1 MSSSV
6 VFQTDFKELHLKARG
21 KVRDIYDLG
30 SSLLIVATDRLS
42 AFDVIMAEPIPGKG
56 EVLTAISAYWFKELA
71 EIVPNHLI
79 SMDTKDYPRECQAYS
94 QQLAGRSMLVKKAQP
109 LSIECI
115 VRGYLAGSGYK
126 DYQQT
131 GMVCGYKLPDGLQNS
146 SRLPEPLF
154 TPSTKAEMGTHD
166 VNITMEQARA
176 SVGAE
181 VADQVARISL
191 ELYKKASRIAEGKG
205 IILADTKFEFGIYNS
220 GIILIDEVLTPDSS
234 RFWPKDQYQPG
245 RSQPSFD
252 KQFVRDYLL
261 TLDWN
266 QAPPPPPLP
275 TEIIRKTADK
285 YQEALRRL
293 TA

>member
-1 MSSSV
+1 MGSSV
-6 VFQTDFKELHLKARG
+6 VYQTDFKGLNLKARG

-42 AFDVIMAEPIPGKG
+42 AFDVVMAEPIPGKG
-56 EVLTAISAYWFKELA
+56 QVLTAISAYWFKQLA
-71 EIVPNHLI
+71 EVVPNHLI
-79 SMDTKDYPRECQAYS
+79 AMDPKDYPGECQAYS
-94 QQLAGRSMLVKKAQP
+94 DQLAGRSMLVKKAEP

-126 DYQQT
+126 DYLQS
-131 GMVCGYKLPDGLQNS
+131 GLVCGYKLPEGLQNS
-146 SRLPEPLF
+146 SKLPEPLF

-166 VNITMEQARA
+166 VNITLDQARA
-176 SVGAE
+176 AVGAE
-181 VADQVARISL
+181 VADQVAGLSL
-191 ELYKKASRIAEGKG
+191 ELYTRASRIAEEKG
-205 IILADTKFEFGIYNS
+205 IILADTKFEFGIYN
-220 GIILIDEVLTPDSS
+220 GEIILIDEVLTPDSS

-261 TLDWN
+261 TLDWD
-266 QAPPPPPLP
+266 QAPPPPTLP
-275 TEIIRKTADK
+275 VEIIEKTAEK